1 MRSCDKVKGPALTGC
16 KVVIAGCAMLR
27 GRLEA
32 RPQQEGLAL
41 LTQHYVL
48 CHCLSNLQCRLES
61 WHQVSSPM
69 SHPQVLRSGGPTALT
84 FQKARKPLLSSREL
98 SLLPTNCPLPL
109 ITCTWSCPVTHCSPP
124 GAESRVTQACA
135 LPQPHHNAPWA
146 ASWLH
151 NLALRFPPSGSAS
164 TSLMPALSPSENA
177 LSTSSTGSRSFV
189 LY

>member
-1 MRSCDKVKGPALTGC
+1 VRSCDKVKGPALTGC

-109 ITCTWSCPVTHCSPP
+109 ITPTLLLTTEGSPHP
-124 GAESRVTQACA
+124 PAAEATDTLSHMVQWPHPEKADRDRRTQAA
-135 LPQPHHNAPWA
+135 GLGGHPNTTLAPPTA
-146 ASWLH
+146 VSHRQDGHLGPGD
-151 NLALRFPPSGSAS
+151 F
-164 TSLMPALSPSENA
+164 
-177 LSTSSTGSRSFV
+177 
-189 LY
+189 